1 MNNKKTISS
10 FAKLGIAF
18 VAIAVVFGIII
29 QAGAN
34 HPPLRFPEIGE
45 IATGFIQNLAQKEHQ
60 DVSLKLSSQ
69 GPFKWDNDS
78 DLGAGK
84 KLGQWAQEFDSEA
97 LIYYRRDK
105 DAIWQGRAQG
115 VLESVDRICEELS
128 EEMGRI
134 CCSPDSANGR
144 RLAVYLP
151 ETSQEYAELV
161 LAMSNGEQAP
171 NSTSGCSFIQIG
183 PLGCKSEGI
192 IIHPD
197 LFSQGQDYRPV
208 LRKELARYAFYSS
221 VDFNQDVDIP
231 DWLSEGYVEYFSM
244 HASDL
249 SDISI
254 SKDITDLAE
263 SALNTLGKS
272 IGMKGRSAATAGAS
286 LLQYISQQ
294 QGGDNNLSSIL
305 QKAFSEPGKDPFSS
319 SGLDFEKMKKDWA
332 QTLRGI
338 LSE

>member
-18 VAIAVVFGIII
+18 VTIAVLFGIII

-34 HPPLRFPEIGE
+34 HPPMRFPDIGD
-45 IATGFIQNLAQKEHQ
+45 TTSGFIHDLAQKEHQ
-60 DVSLKLSSQ
+60 NVSLKLSSQ

-78 DLGAGK
+78 DLGSGK
-84 KLGQWAQEFDSEA
+84 KLGEWAQEFDSEA
-97 LIYYRRDK
+97 MIYYRRDK

-128 EEMGRI
+128 EEMGKI

-151 ETSQEYAELV
+151 ETSQEYSELV
-161 LAMSNGEQAP
+161 LALSGGKQTP

-183 PLGCKSEGI
+183 PLGCKNEGI
-192 IIHPD
+192 VIHPD
-197 LFSQGQDYRPV
+197 MFSPEQDYRPI
-208 LRKELARYAFYSS
+208 LRKELARYALYSS
-221 VDFNQDVDIP
+221 VDYNQNVDIP
-231 DWLSEGYVEYFSM
+231 DWISEGYVEYFAQC
-244 HASDL
+244 ASDL
-249 SDISI
+249 SDIHI

-263 SALNTLGKS
+263 TALKTVGKS
-272 IGMKGRSAATAGAS
+272 IGMKGRTAATAGAS
-286 LLQYISQQ
+286 LLQFISQQ
-294 QGGDNNLSSIL
+294 QGGDDMMSSLL
-305 QKAFSEPGKDPFSS
+305 QHVFSEPGKDPFSS
-319 SGLDFEKMKKDWA
+319 TGLDFEQIKKDWA

-338 LSE
+338 IPE